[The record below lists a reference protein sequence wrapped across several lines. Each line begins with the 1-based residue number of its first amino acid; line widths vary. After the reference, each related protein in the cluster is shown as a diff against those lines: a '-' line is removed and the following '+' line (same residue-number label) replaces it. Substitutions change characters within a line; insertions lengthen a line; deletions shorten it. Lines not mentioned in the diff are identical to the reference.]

1 MDRMAIVM
9 LSIASVL
16 IVLSIPLAV
25 YLTYPIDQ
33 QEPVEQIVE
42 DAFQYLSIPRPPPRF
57 IHGVYGY
64 TALRGSRIM
73 IKGFFM
79 WRDSKVGVLVV
90 NGDLVPTMFMSRY
103 KSLDE
108 EKYIDGE
115 ELARY
120 MNGTKVVSIGYLFR
134 TPRGLMFI
142 PVEVYMDSI
151 RFVYIPR

>member
-1 MDRMAIVM
+1 
-9 LSIASVL
+9 
-16 IVLSIPLAV
+16 
-25 YLTYPIDQ
+25 
-33 QEPVEQIVE
+33 
-42 DAFQYLSIPRPPPRF
+42 
-57 IHGVYGY
+57 Y